1 MSELLEL
8 YQEMVLDHNSKP
20 RNFKEIKDATHTIEG
35 YNPLCGDHITL
46 YIKVRDGTI
55 EDIGFQGSGCAISR
69 ASASMMTEQMEG
81 MTEEEALELFNSF
94 HGMVTGRSNGHMEEG
109 DLGDLEVL
117 AGISEFPSRI
127 KCATL
132 AWHSLRSALGGKSE
146 QVSTE

>member
-1 MSELLEL
+1 MSELREL

-20 RNFKEIKDATHTIEG
+20 RNFKEIEDATHTIEG

-46 YIKVRDGTI
+46 YIKMRDDTI
-55 EDIGFQGSGCAISR
+55 EDIGFQGTGCAISR

-81 MTEEEALELFNSF
+81 MSKEEALELFRSF
-94 HGMVTGRSNGHMEEG
+94 HGMVTGRSNGHMEEE

-117 AGISEFPSRI
+117 AGIAEFPSRI

>member
-1 MSELLEL
+1 MSELREL

-20 RNFKEIKDATHTIEG
+20 RNFKEIEDATHTIEG

-46 YIKVRDGTI
+46 YIKMRDDTI
-55 EDIGFQGSGCAISR
+55 EDIGFQGTGCAISR

-81 MTEEEALELFNSF
+81 MSKKEALELFRSF
-94 HGMVTGRSNGHMEEG
+94 HGMVTGRSNGHMEEE

-117 AGISEFPSRI
+117 AGIAEFPSRI

>member
-1 MSELLEL
+1 MSELREL

-20 RNFKEIKDATHTIEG
+20 RNFKEIEDATHTIEG
-35 YNPLCGDHITL
+35 FNPLCGDHITL
-46 YIKVRDGTI
+46 SIKMRDGTI
-55 EDIGFQGSGCAISR
+55 EDIGFKGSGCAISR

-81 MTEEEALELFNSF
+81 KSKEEALELFASF
-94 HGMVTGRSNGHMEEG
+94 HGMVTGKSNGQMEEE

-117 AGISEFPSRI
+117 GGISEFPSRI

-132 AWHSLRSALGGKSE
+132 AWHTLRSALGGKIE

>member
-1 MSELLEL
+1 MSELREL

-20 RNFKEIKDATHTIEG
+20 RNFKEIEDATHTIEG

-46 YIKVRDGTI
+46 YIKMRDDTI
-55 EDIGFQGSGCAISR
+55 EDIGFQGTGCAISR
-69 ASASMMTEQMEG
+69 ASASMMTEQIEG
-81 MTEEEALELFNSF
+81 MSKEEALELFHSF
-94 HGMVTGRSNGHMEEG
+94 HGMVTGKSNGHVEEE

-117 AGISEFPSRI
+117 AGIAEFPSRI